1 MPKFPPDRFD
11 GIPESPHRVGAHR
24 SGVARHTGWIVFAWA
39 ALACGVLVAAGIGV
53 LKVVD
58 NNNQFTDTST
68 SAATSSATSPASSSS
83 TSSSTP
89 TKTSPP
95 ASSASQ
101 TPTAPSTPTPL
112 LDPSKIDSSVTSI
125 VILNSTQRAGLAANA
140 SGVLKNGGWVVRST
154 GNTASAA
161 STSTVYYTNSA
172 ADNQSIA
179 LGVAQKLGITN
190 VQPSTAFP
198 NATITVVLGSDYVS
212 K

>member
-11 GIPESPHRVGAHR
+11 GIPDSPHRVGAHR
-24 SGVARHTGWIVFAWA
+24 SGAARHTGWIVFAWA

-53 LKVVD
+53 LKIVD

-68 SAATSSATSPASSSS
+68 SAATASGPSSSSPASTSPSTPSSS
-83 TSSSTP
+83 SS
-89 TKTSPP
+89 
-95 ASSASQ
+95 SSASQ
-101 TPTAPSTPTPL
+101 TPTSPSTPTPL

-125 VILNSTQRAGLAANA
+125 VVLNSTQRAGLAANA

-154 GNTASAA
+154 GNTTSAA
-161 STSTVYYTNSA
+161 STSTVYYTSSA

-179 LGVAQKLGITN
+179 LGIAQKLGITD

-198 NATITVVLGSDYVS
+198 DATITVVLGSDYVS

>member
-11 GIPESPHRVGAHR
+11 GIPDSPHRVGAHR
-24 SGVARHTGWIVFAWA
+24 SGAARHTGWIVFAWA

-53 LKVVD
+53 LKIVD
-58 NNNQFTDTST
+58 NNNQFTDPST
-68 SAATSSATSPASSSS
+68 SAATSSAPSSSAPASSSS
-83 TSSSTP
+83 ASSTP
-89 TKTSPP
+89 SSP

-125 VILNSTQRAGLAANA
+125 VVLNSTQRAGLAANA

-154 GNTASAA
+154 GDTASAA

-179 LGVAQKLGITN
+179 LGIAQKLGITN

>member
-11 GIPESPHRVGAHR
+11 GIPDSPHRVGAHR
-24 SGVARHTGWIVFAWA
+24 SGAARHTGWIVFAWA

-53 LKVVD
+53 LKIVD

-68 SAATSSATSPASSSS
+68 SAATSSAPSSSAPASSSS
-83 TSSSTP
+83 ASSTP
-89 TKTSPP
+89 SSP

-125 VILNSTQRAGLAANA
+125 VVLNSTQRAGLAANA
-140 SGVLKNGGWVVRST
+140 SGILKNGGWVVRST
-154 GNTASAA
+154 GDTASAA

-179 LGVAQKLGITN
+179 LGIAQKLGITN